1 MVALAAALL
10 PACSS
15 GSGATPAATA
25 FLRDWSKFDLTAAG
39 AATDNP
45 ATATLALQTWKSSL
59 EVSRAIFKLAS
70 TGGAGNGRATAK
82 FSADVVLNGLGS
94 LRYQGTFPLR
104 RVGSRW
110 VVAWSPA
117 VLYPGLAAGQE
128 LARSRT
134 LFPRAPILD
143 RNGTPLVTPAP
154 VVTVGVVPSRLQNAP
169 AALAVLQKTTGAD
182 PARPS
187 PPPSP
192 TTSCPSS
199 PCAAPPSTR

>member
-1 MVALAAALL
+1 MPVVALAAVLL

-15 GSGATPAATA
+15 GSSAAPAATA
-25 FLRDWSKFDLTAAG
+25 FLRDWSRLDLTRAG

-45 ATATLALQTWKSSL
+45 PAATLALHTWKSSL
-59 EVSRAIFKLAS
+59 EV
-70 TGGAGNGRATAK
+70 GRATFKLRSTSGAGK
-82 FSADVVLNGLGS
+82 GGATARFSADVVLNGLGS
-94 LRYQGTFPLR
+94 LRYQGTLPLR

-110 VVAWSPA
+110 VVGWSPA

-154 VVTVGVVPSRLQNAP
+154 VVTVGVVPSRLQNAHCS
-169 AALAVLQKTTGAD
+169 
-182 PARPS
+182 R
-187 PPPSP
+187 
-192 TTSCPSS
+192 CPSRRS
-199 PCAAPPSTR
+199 HR